1 MQCLIRTILIL
12 RVQPMLRVTLEQWRM
27 FRAVVQYGGFNQA
40 SQGIHKSQSSIH
52 NAVGKIESSLNVKL
66 FEIEGR
72 RTILT
77 EAGEL
82 MLKRANFLL
91 DEAAKLEIVG
101 RTLGQGTE
109 THLHIAVDEMFPH
122 SILYRVLES
131 VSAQYPM
138 LQIELI
144 ETVLSGAN
152 ELVESDKVDLAISPL
167 PLKEGFSEQLCQ
179 MEFIAVANPEHA
191 LHALNRD
198 ITEQDLK
205 SYRQVVVRDS
215 ALENRSDSGWLGA
228 NQRWTVSHLRTSV
241 DMICDGIGYAWLPL
255 SSIQD
260 KLDSGELKPLPLASN
275 SIRSMQLYLIFLDGD
290 NLGPAAKAFLGE
302 LRYQCD

>member
-1 MQCLIRTILIL
+1 
-12 RVQPMLRVTLEQWRM
+12 MLRVTLEQWRM

-52 NAVGKIESSLNVKL
+52 NAVGKIEHSLNVKL

-72 RTILT
+72 KTVLT

-101 RTLGQGTE
+101 QTLGQGTE
-109 THLHIAVDEMFPH
+109 THLRIAVDEMFPH
-122 SILYRVLES
+122 STLYRVLES

-138 LQIELI
+138 LQIELV

-152 ELVESDKVDLAISPL
+152 ELVNSGDVDLAISPMAL
-167 PLKEGFSEQLCQ
+167 AEGFSEQLCQ
-179 MEFIAVANPEHA
+179 VEFIAVANPEHA
-191 LHALNRD
+191 LHTLEREL
-198 ITEQDLK
+198 TEQDLK
-205 SYRQVVVRDS
+205 SHRQVVVRDS
-215 ALENRSDSGWLGA
+215 SLLNRSDAGWLGA
-228 NQRWTVSHLRTSV
+228 NQRWTVSHLRTSI

-255 SSIQD
+255 GSIKD
-260 KLDSGELKPLPLASN
+260 KLDKGELKPLPLRYN
-275 SIRSMQLYLIFLDGD
+275 STRSMQLYLTFKDGD
-290 NLGPAAKAFLGE
+290 NLGPASKAFLGE
-302 LRYQCD
+302 LKYRCE